1 MCGNE
6 ITWNPPSLIYKG
18 DMKVKRLGILLLLF
32 ALTGCNRSTRDFE
45 WPADIA
51 QLTGQDL
58 GAWLRTAP
66 FSNELSQGDE
76 DSMVL
81 TNAAQ
86 VFPFM
91 ARFNNAVGELEY
103 SPGNPD
109 NPIYQQE
116 TVLYQ
121 DPDWGDLFISAA
133 LLYDVQE
140 VFLGQYYS
148 ESGNVL
154 FDGVDASMSRY
165 NAALTET
172 AVFARTDA
180 HKTGV
185 YWVNTA
191 VGNYLLA
198 FYQKDNLIF
207 EAAIPLRTS
216 DTIAT
221 LAKLNAVNEKLGL
234 AVTEWQQ
241 ATVSQLRP
249 ADTQETFWVDP
260 FVGIYP
266 EERYLLNKVQLKIK
280 DTPFRLAPQPVKG
293 DYFFSYDT
301 PTGQV
306 ELFTV
311 VKDTDHDRDAFDSA
325 HQGLSAYGSNG
336 RRVYYEEQET
346 DGRVTGVAKTY
357 FKPGQYL
364 EINFGYP
371 SDNLQTR
378 ARVHGVLKHVKVS
391 GIL

>member
-1 MCGNE
+1 
-6 ITWNPPSLIYKG
+6 
-18 DMKVKRLGILLLLF
+18 
-32 ALTGCNRSTRDFE
+32 
-45 WPADIA
+45 
-51 QLTGQDL
+51 
-58 GAWLRTAP
+58 
-66 FSNELSQGDE
+66 
-76 DSMVL
+76 
-81 TNAAQ
+81 
-86 VFPFM
+86 
-91 ARFNNAVGELEY
+91 
-103 SPGNPD
+103 
-109 NPIYQQE
+109 
-116 TVLYQ
+116 
-121 DPDWGDLFISAA
+121 
-133 LLYDVQE
+133 
-140 VFLGQYYS
+140 
-148 ESGNVL
+148 VL

-280 DTPFRLAPQPVKG
+280 DTPF
-293 DYFFSYDT
+293 
-301 PTGQV
+301 
-306 ELFTV
+306 
-311 VKDTDHDRDAFDSA
+311 
-325 HQGLSAYGSNG
+325 
-336 RRVYYEEQET
+336 
-346 DGRVTGVAKTY
+346 
-357 FKPGQYL
+357 
-364 EINFGYP
+364 
-371 SDNLQTR
+371 
-378 ARVHGVLKHVKVS
+378 
-391 GIL
+391 